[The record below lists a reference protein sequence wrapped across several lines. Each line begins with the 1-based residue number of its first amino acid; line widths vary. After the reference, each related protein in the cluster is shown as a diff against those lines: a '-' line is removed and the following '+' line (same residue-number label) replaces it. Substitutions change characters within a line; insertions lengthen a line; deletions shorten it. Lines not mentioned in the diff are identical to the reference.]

1 MPLRALAK
9 MTLPMMV
16 GRRRRIEYRATLNP
30 AGRFHFRLRF
40 FYFVGRGFLDCDP
53 GFPPTRALESERFAD
68 DYALLPFAFAE
79 PHCGPADALS
89 IAARIDSPGA
99 TAITLALSARAPKT
113 ATLASSASSAR
124 DADAPTARR
133 PIGLRGLHNAA
144 DAGKQVP
151 TRRRESR

>member
-30 AGRFHFRLRF
+30 AARFHFRLRF

-53 GFPPTRALESERFAD
+53 GFPATRALESERFAD

-79 PHCGPADALS
+79 PQCGPRRRFVDRRQDRL
-89 IAARIDSPGA
+89 ARCDCDHFGIVRP
-99 TAITLALSARAPKT
+99 RPEN
-113 ATLASSASSAR
+113 R
-124 DADAPTARR
+124 DA
-133 PIGLRGLHNAA
+133 G
-144 DAGKQVP
+144 
-151 TRRRESR
+151 E